1 MTIETLAVQGRD
13 RIHTGLAGIDIQ
25 RLKAMRNASLR
36 ACFNRLEETSYRMEF
51 VARVRGR
58 E

>member
-1 MTIETLAVQGRD
+1 MIIETLAVQGRD

-36 ACFNRLEETSYRMEF
+36 ACFNRLEETSYRME
-51 VARVRGR
+51 
-58 E
+58 